1 VGAALHRSTFAAR
14 NHSPHES
21 CRAVDRWRQRVS
33 DHQTL
38 LAEDVYSDGLLRLI
52 VDFARR
58 QELIDRAVLEA
69 WSAEQH
75 ALSDV
80 TMRDF
85 FLARKPT

>member
-1 VGAALHRSTFAAR
+1 MRAAGLSIAGVSGYPIIKRCSPRTSTATAFFG
-14 NHSPHES
+14 
-21 CRAVDRWRQRVS
+21 W
-33 DHQTL
+33 
-38 LAEDVYSDGLLRLI
+38 I

>member
-1 VGAALHRSTFAAR
+1 MRAAGLSIAGVSGYPIIKRC
-14 NHSPHES
+14 SP
-21 CRAVDRWRQRVS
+21 R
-33 DHQTL
+33 
-38 LAEDVYSDGLLRLI
+38 DGLLRLI

>member
-21 CRAVDRWRQRVS
+21 CRAVDRWRQRAS